1 MLAATTALEDMASN
15 AQNGGFDSIMLPVLQ
30 QQGTMVGIDTSNLVI
45 GGGWQQATITS
56 SQTSTTS
63 SKSSLSGGA
72 IAGSVVGSI
81 VGVAL
86 IGGLL
91 FLASRRRTP
100 QPVTPASELASTD
113 TVVDTRP
120 HNDRA
125 SQLVQTSDIQ
135 LDTGPPNDME
145 VRQRTDATADEA
157 ARVHNAAITEGTTRQ
172 LDDIEND
179 GASQHLPT
187 A

>member
-63 SKSSLSGGA
+63 SKPSLSGGA

-91 FLASRRRTP
+91 FLALRHRSP
-100 QPVTPASELASTD
+100 HSVIDTPAS
-113 TVVDTRP
+113 VVDTPASKPASSDSMANTRP
-120 HNDRA
+120 QNNA
-125 SQLVQTSDIQ
+125 
-135 LDTGPPNDME
+135 E
-145 VRQRTDATADEA
+145 KRQRNDATADEA

-172 LDDIEND
+172 PDDIEND
-179 GASQHLPT
+179 GASLRLTT